1 MSDAVLVALITG
13 AAAVLS
19 NWLITRSN
27 REKDTA
33 TRAKNEQ
40 EVQDRLKSI
49 EQKVDE
55 HNGYALSF
63 FYALFH
69 TFFQMT
75 YDFRLY
81 SVLLSGF
88 DPHMLPPMESPEKSG
103 FSFCFGPKSCDFRG
117 CRVHLILHL

>member
-33 TRAKNEQ
+33 PRAKNEQ

-55 HNGYALSF
+55 HNGYAKRFEEIAVVISEIRTEL
-63 FYALFH
+63 
-69 TFFQMT
+69 
-75 YDFRLY
+75 
-81 SVLLSGF
+81 
-88 DPHMLPPMESPEKSG
+88 K
-103 FSFCFGPKSCDFRG
+103 
-117 CRVHLILHL
+117 HLKE